1 QAGGQLSDGS
11 LSDRCRLPATAVGG
25 AAANAGHAEEGF
37 GGAGARGGERLALCL
52 LGYVEAVFRGD
63 CRAGESG
70 AARAR
75 SLSHYDARE
84 PGRRSGTA
92 RRKHALAGGGQ
103 ARAAQAYALDL
114 VAPRQS
120 RPRSSS
126 AKAASVVI
134 EQTGHSPSLG
144 AEGILVPSLDVQVS
158 ALGQDLPG
166 LLVLASDAQ
175 PIRADEESRPRML
188 RAHEELLMNWFRA
201 KGEISSGAVEGLN
214 NKIRVVTRR
223 SYGFRTYRAMEIA
236 LYHTLGRLPEPPWT
250 HRFC

>member
-1 QAGGQLSDGS
+1 VQTCA
-11 LSDRCRLPATAVGG
+11 LPIW
-25 AAANAGHAEEGF
+25 
-37 GGAGARGGERLALCL
+37 
-52 LGYVEAVFRGD
+52 
-63 CRAGESG
+63 
-70 AARAR
+70 
-75 SLSHYDARE
+75 
-84 PGRRSGTA
+84 
-92 RRKHALAGGGQ
+92 
-103 ARAAQAYALDL
+103 
-114 VAPRQS
+114 QS

-201 KGEISSGAVEGLN
+201 KGEISSGAVEGLTN
-214 NKIRVVTRR
+214 HI
-223 SYGFRTYRAMEIA
+223 G
-236 LYHTLGRLPEPPWT
+236 LQTLRP
-250 HRFC
+250 

>member
-1 QAGGQLSDGS
+1 MICLARFWS
-11 LSDRCRLPATAVGG
+11 LISSMSIRRTDQNRNHTTVHG
-25 AAANAGHAEEGF
+25 APS
-37 GGAGARGGERLALCL
+37 
-52 LGYVEAVFRGD
+52 FRGD

-103 ARAAQAYALDL
+103 ERAAQAYALDL

-144 AEGILVPSLDVQVS
+144 AEGILVPSLD
-158 ALGQDLPG
+158 
-166 LLVLASDAQ
+166 
-175 PIRADEESRPRML
+175 
-188 RAHEELLMNWFRA
+188 
-201 KGEISSGAVEGLN
+201 
-214 NKIRVVTRR
+214 
-223 SYGFRTYRAMEIA
+223 
-236 LYHTLGRLPEPPWT
+236 
-250 HRFC
+250 